1 MPNFWVLGRRKLGE
15 KGGRRMIF
23 IAMLITAFKT
33 EVDGSFP
40 SSSVGM
46 PR

>member
-1 MPNFWVLGRRKLGE
+1 MGE
-15 KGGRRMIF
+15 KGGRRMVF
-23 IAMLITAFKT
+23 IATLITAFKT
-33 EVDGSFP
+33 EVDGTFP